1 MIPNTN
7 FLSQE
12 KHSPSMYNIDS
23 TTEAPKASG
32 PIPAGINEN
41 VQLKAVYFEAL
52 RQDGTGGNV
61 LKFNFEDAAGRKFR
75 HTEFE
80 VEVDRVR
87 ANAQQWGKDPDKSVR
102 NALTGL
108 AGRIKHILA
117 CFIPKDKVVI
127 TGNTWDEFG
136 GNVVTILGDAFKGV
150 DVRVKLILNNKDYTM
165 FPKQA
170 FRPFVQ
176 RMDTPNTLEVDA
188 KWERIVPKSSGAS
201 ADALDSLLGDVAP
214 TPAAT
219 PTFDAPAAPAADT
232 SAPWDAPQPPAAAAP
247 QNDDLVF

>member
-1 MIPNTN
+1 MQPNTQ
-7 FLSQE
+7 FLSQ
-12 KHSPSMYNIDS
+12 SMYNIDNQ
-23 TTEAPKASG
+23 TEAPKASG

-41 VQLKAVYFEAL
+41 VQLLGVYFESL
-52 RQDGTGGNV
+52 RSDGTGGNV
-61 LKFNFEDAAGRKFR
+61 LKFNFQDAAGRKFR

-87 ANAQQWGKDPDKSVR
+87 QSAKQWGKDPEAAVR

-117 CFIPKDKVVI
+117 CFLPADQVVI

-136 GNVVTILGDAFKGV
+136 GNVVSILGDAYKGV

-170 FRPFVQ
+170 FRPFIQ
-176 RMDTPNTLEVDA
+176 RMDTPNTLAIDE
-188 KWERIVPKSSGAS
+188 KWERITPKASSGTSAS
-201 ADALDSLLGDVAP
+201 GLDALLDDTSTTTTTD
-214 TPAAT
+214 TPSFDT
-219 PTFDAPAAPAADT
+219 PTTPTDAPA
-232 SAPWDAPQPPAAAAP
+232 PWDEPTTTTPLTPPSSGSD
-247 QNDDLVF
+247 DDLVF

>member
-1 MIPNTN
+1 MTPNTE
-7 FLSQE
+7 FLSQ
-12 KHSPSMYNIDS
+12 SMYNIDN

-32 PIPAGINEN
+32 PIPAGITEN
-41 VQLKAVYFEAL
+41 VQLVAVYFEAL
-52 RQDGTGGNV
+52 RQDGSGGNV
-61 LKFNFEDAAGRKFR
+61 LKFNFEDSAGRKFR

-87 ANAQQWGKDPDKSVR
+87 QNAAQWGKDPEAQVR

-108 AGRIKHILA
+108 AGRIKHILS
-117 CFIPKDKVVI
+117 CFLPKDKVVI

-136 GNVVTILGDAFKGV
+136 GNVVSILGQAFKGV

-176 RMDTPNTLEVDA
+176 RMDTPNTLVVDA
-188 KWERIVPKSSGAS
+188 KWERIEPKAAAGTTSSGL
-201 ADALDSLLGDVAP
+201 DALLEDT
-214 TPAAT
+214 TPEA
-219 PTFDAPAAPAADT
+219 AAPAA
-232 SAPWDAPQPPAAAAP
+232 SEPAPWDDAANAAP
-247 QNDDLVF
+247 LPTTANDSTNADDLIF